1 MSRHVST
8 TPPPLVRGD
17 SRFRLRICFIGGGPR
32 PFSWEVCDDEDGRSV
47 RRSTDRFRTSSDAWE
62 AGSAVLNDLDAN
74 DR

>member
-17 SRFRLRICFIGGGPR
+17 SRLRLRICFIGGGPR
-32 PFSWEVCDDEDGRSV
+32 PFGGEVCDDEDGRSV